1 MDPQVALE
9 NWRAACAVIR
19 AKGVD
24 ADDSLFYDE
33 PSTIAQVRAERVREA
48 RADKREARGALC
60 GWLARGGFEP
70 SWASARE
77 RSYFIAD

>member
-1 MDPQVALE
+1 MDPNAALE
-9 NWRAACAVIR
+9 NWRNACAVIR

-24 ADDSLFYDE
+24 ADDSLFYDD
-33 PSTIAQVRAERVREA
+33 PNTIAEVCAERVREA
-48 RADKREARGALC
+48 RADKRKARGALC

-70 SWASARE
+70 AWTSKRE